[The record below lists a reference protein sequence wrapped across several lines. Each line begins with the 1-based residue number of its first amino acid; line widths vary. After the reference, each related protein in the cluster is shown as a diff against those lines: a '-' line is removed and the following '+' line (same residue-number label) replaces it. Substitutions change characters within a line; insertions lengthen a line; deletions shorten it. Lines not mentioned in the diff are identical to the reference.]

1 MLEKSKFKWSSYL
14 SSKWAIKQ
22 QRQLTIS
29 TTHLALE
36 LLTDV
41 QRNGDSRNVAKEM
54 RALKMRSTV
63 ADHWKLATI
72 NGEHHQSWSSYNYTI
87 SCQKTQH
94 QPFYGHSVFEAN
106 WKGKKAQYMDT
117 SWTDWKSKKSSFWSV
132 TFSYS
137 MQQQWTISWLDH
149 DVWWKVDFIQQ
160 PAMTSLAASTENCNA
175 CSWHWST

>member
-1 MLEKSKFKWSSYL
+1 MWEKSKFKRSYL
-14 SSKWAIKQ
+14 SSKGAIKQ

-41 QRNGDSRNVAKEM
+41 QRSGGSRNFAKEM

-63 ADHWKLATI
+63 AGHWKLAMI
-72 NGEHHQSWSSYNYTI
+72 NWEHHQSWSFYNYTI

-106 WKGKKAQYMDT
+106 WKGKKAQYVDA
-117 SWTDWKSKKSSFWSV
+117 SWTDWKSKKSSFWIV
-132 TFSYS
+132 AFSYS

-160 PAMTSLAASTENCNA
+160 PAMTSLVAGTENCNA
-175 CSWHWST
+175 CSWPWST